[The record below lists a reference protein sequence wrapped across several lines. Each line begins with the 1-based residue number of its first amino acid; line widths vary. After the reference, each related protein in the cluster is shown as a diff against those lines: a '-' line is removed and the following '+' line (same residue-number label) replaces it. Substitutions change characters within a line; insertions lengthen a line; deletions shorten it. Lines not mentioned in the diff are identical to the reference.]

1 MAFQALN
8 QVVNANPVALSVSE
22 DSSTMLVIPSLCVT
36 NHFCELTLLH
46 NNSKGTHSP
55 VEPNGGGEAGD
66 SGADDDDIE
75 GALFFHGALMILSL
89 CFSSSLIYFI
99 ILSKNNALE
108 DGKSNKA
115 PLWFLAGGYRLQ

>member
-1 MAFQALN
+1 M
-8 QVVNANPVALSVSE
+8 
-22 DSSTMLVIPSLCVT
+22 
-36 NHFCELTLLH
+36 
-46 NNSKGTHSP
+46 
-55 VEPNGGGEAGD
+55 EPNGGGEAGD

-108 DGKSNKA
+108 DWQVKQGT
-115 PLWFLAGGYRLQ
+115 PVVLGRRLQTTVIKIIFLSFIIIK